1 MSMISQHS
9 YFYQA
14 DATADITDS
23 AIDQV
28 SLEEI
33 DLSAKVI
40 GAKIIK
46 RKLGPIDPQN
56 SALTAS

>member
-1 MSMISQHS
+1 MTSQHS

-23 AIDQV
+23 AIDQT

-33 DLSAKVI
+33 DLTTDAI
-40 GAKIIK
+40 GAKQAK
-46 RKLGPIDPQN
+46 KKLGQN
-56 SALTAS
+56 EPLNLALTAS